1 MDPQLLSL
9 QHAWSVGFL
18 SGSGDGE
25 RGGRSVL
32 EMTSELLSI
41 SRFDLLSSG
50 RGEIFDDTVIDRD
63 IDVYKDD

>member
-1 MDPQLLSL
+1 M
-9 QHAWSVGFL
+9 
-18 SGSGDGE
+18 
-25 RGGRSVL
+25 L

-63 IDVYKDD
+63 VDVYKDD